1 MLRCLCELDVRVVT
15 GFCLTVLDGTR
26 NPVSCQG
33 RQNGRARVLASPT
46 ESSVAI
52 PEDQE
57 EGGSRCAVFALAAE
71 TERSERLL
79 TPPPCKHADSFALL
93 LVLSKPKHRFGF
105 VRRNGGADVELS
117 GLPGKRNGASPF
129 GRYPLLHSS
138 LPSRKSSLRLGDER
152 RPYSAKAISSPASVA
167 GGFQRGAHIPLWC
180 ALSFRLHPISFCT
193 SRKKW
198 GGLPNVRRA
207 GHLIR
212 RGAKRPG
219 KPNGLPGLHL
229 WLRYFCR
236 MFRS

>member
-1 MLRCLCELDVRVVT
+1 MVGQIGFYYNGLDRKM
-15 GFCLTVLDGTR
+15 
-26 NPVSCQG
+26 Q
-33 RQNGRARVLASPT
+33 RQNERARVLASPT

-79 TPPPCKHADSFALL
+79 TPSPCKHADSFALL

-138 LPSRKSSLRLGDER
+138 LPSRKSSLRLGKEAWRSGYEAFAFR
-152 RPYSAKAISSPASVA
+152 RKRN
-167 GGFQRGAHIPLWC
+167 GTCPL
-180 ALSFRLHPISFCT
+180 
-193 SRKKW
+193 
-198 GGLPNVRRA
+198 
-207 GHLIR
+207 
-212 RGAKRPG
+212 
-219 KPNGLPGLHL
+219 
-229 WLRYFCR
+229 
-236 MFRS
+236 